1 MAFTLPIFTKPRD
14 ADQHGMENF
23 WIKIHP
29 NWPRNV
35 GYKFIY
41 AFS

>member
-1 MAFTLPIFTKPRD
+1 MLIFTKPRA
-14 ADQHGMENF
+14 ADQYGMEAS

-35 GYKFIY
+35 GYKLNY